1 MKTNTLLLT
10 TTHLRR
16 AAFALTATLCAL
28 VTPVVAQNTTGGTV
42 ISNTATA
49 AYKDASNND
58 YNASSNTV
66 TVTVANVSG
75 LTITPDGQNDPSVV
89 AGQTNVDFRFTV
101 NNTGNFAD
109 QVRFLTGGASVHLND
124 NSLASVVEAV
134 IDDGGTPNA
143 IDLTDTRITG
153 NASDV
158 LKAVAQ
164 GGSAGSSFVVIVRVN
179 ISASAPPSQT
189 LTVFLG
195 DASADNVLA
204 NTSANEVRTVATTSV
219 NGLREAVGSI
229 NAAIQNDVQ
238 LRAVLAAPPGPVALG
253 SNITYT
259 ASVCNDGARPAAAMS
274 LGTNSGIYVVAPV
287 PAGTQLSAANA
298 FPAGT
303 LYTTSTPL
311 TTNPPESAT
320 WTTTAP
326 APLSSTTRVAFNVGN
341 TLAGG
346 GTCSANFS
354 LIVTITTNN
363 ANTPIYQIV
372 DAFAKNTVL
381 TVVTDQSGDNAT
393 NTGDRNADFDEP
405 VQGQPGVFGKGF
417 KIPTLL
423 LQSGSVLIGP
433 SGSPAAIGT
442 DNNNDFTNLS
452 TKNGINHPPCVGPP
466 VAACQTDVPDSVTF
480 TNTVQNT
487 GNANDTFTL
496 TAPTVPAS
504 FLVEISTNG
513 GTSWTTVS
521 GGGSTTLAVA
531 FGASANIQVRVTAPA
546 GQAVLTAYASTIR
559 AASGIT
565 PTNTNDT
572 IDRLYTGFI
581 RLDKTAIVT
590 NGTTTGGPT
599 DAVPG
604 AEIEFVI
611 TYTNLMTVPAAGSGS
626 TSLAATN
633 LVITENGTTGGNN
646 WGAALPGGGL
656 VTTQVVNDA
665 SDVNTTGVPGTI
677 TGHTLST
684 STVLTDNVGTLPAGG
699 NGTFRFKRR
708 IT

>member
-1 MKTNTLLLT
+1 M
-10 TTHLRR
+10 RR
-16 AAFALTATLCAL
+16 AAFALLATLCAL
-28 VTPVVAQNTTGGTV
+28 ATPVAAQNTTGGTV

-49 AYKDASNND
+49 TYTDGTNS

-89 AGQTNVDFRFTV
+89 PGQTGVDFRFTV

-109 QVRFLTGGASVHLND
+109 QVRFLAGGASVRLND
-124 NSLASVVEAV
+124 NSLATVMDAV
-134 IDDGGTPNA
+134 IDDGGTANA
-143 IDLTDTRITG
+143 IDGTDTRITG

-164 GGSAGSSFVVIVRVN
+164 GGAAGSSFLVIVRVN
-179 ISASAPPSQT
+179 ISASAPAGQT

-195 DASADNVLA
+195 DASADNVPA
-204 NTSANEVRTVATTSV
+204 TTSANEVRTVSTSSV

-229 NAAIQNDVQ
+229 NAAVQNDVQ
-238 LRAVLAAPPGPVALG
+238 LRAVLSAPAGPVALG

-274 LGTNSGIYVVAPV
+274 LGTNSGVYVVAPI
-287 PAGTQLSAANA
+287 PAGTQLSATNT

-326 APLSSTTRVAFNVGN
+326 APLTSTTRVAFRVGN
-341 TLAGG
+341 VLAGG
-346 GTCSANFS
+346 ACSSNFS

-372 DAFAKNTVL
+372 DAFATNTVS
-381 TVVTDQSGDNAT
+381 TVITDQSGDNAT

-405 VQGQPGVFGKGF
+405 VQGQPGVSGKGF

-423 LQSGSVLIGP
+423 LQAGSVLIGP
-433 SGSPAAIGT
+433 AGAPAAIGT

-452 TKNGINHPPCVGPP
+452 SRLGINHPPCAGPSIP
-466 VAACQTDVPDSVTF
+466 ACQTDVPDSVVF

-496 TAPTVPAS
+496 SAPTVPSS

-521 GGGSTTLAVA
+521 GGGSTTIAVA
-531 FGASANIQVRVTAPA
+531 FGSTANVQVRVTVPA
-546 GQAVLTAYASTIR
+546 GQSVLTAYATTIR
-559 AASGIT
+559 ASSGIT
-565 PTNTNDT
+565 PANTNDT

-590 NGTTTGGPT
+590 NGTGVGGAT

-604 AEIEFVI
+604 AEIEYVI
-611 TYTNLMTVPAAGSGS
+611 TYMNIMSQPAAGSGS

-633 LVITENGTTGGNN
+633 LVITENGATGGNN
-646 WGAALPGGGL
+646 WGAALPGGGT

-665 SDVNTTGVPGTI
+665 SDTNTTGVAGTI
-677 TGHTLST
+677 TGHTVST
-684 STVLTDNVGTLPAGG
+684 STVLTDTVTTLPAGG

-708 IT
+708 VT

>member
-1 MKTNTLLLT
+1 MKTNTLLLK

-16 AAFALTATLCAL
+16 AALALVATLCAL
-28 VTPVVAQNTTGGTV
+28 ATPVAAQNTTGGTV

-49 AYKDASNND
+49 TYTDGTNS

-75 LTITPDGQNDPSVV
+75 LTITPDAQNDPSVV
-89 AGQTNVDFRFTV
+89 PGQTGVDFRFTV
-101 NNTGNFAD
+101 TNTGNFAD

-124 NSLASVVEAV
+124 NSLASVAEAV
-134 IDDGGTPNA
+134 VDDGTTANA
-143 IDLTDTRITG
+143 IDATDTRITG
-153 NASDV
+153 NAADV

-164 GGSAGSSFVVIVRVN
+164 GGSLVVIVRVN

-204 NTSANEVRTVATTSV
+204 DTSANEVRTVATTSV

-238 LRAVLAAPPGPVALG
+238 LRAVLSAPPGPVALG

-259 ASVCNDGARPAAAMS
+259 ASVCNDGARPAAAMT
-274 LGTNSGIYVVAPV
+274 LGTNSGVYVVAPI
-287 PAGTQLSAANA
+287 PAGTQLSASNT

-311 TTNPPESAT
+311 ATNPPESAT

-326 APLSSTTRVAFNVGN
+326 SPLSSTTRVAFNAGA

-346 GTCSANFS
+346 TTCSSNFS

-393 NTGDRNADFDEP
+393 NTGDRNADFNEP
-405 VQGQPGVFGKGF
+405 VQGQPGVSGKGF

-433 SGSPAAIGT
+433 AGSPAAIGT

-452 TKNGINHPPCVGPP
+452 TRLGINHPPCVGPP
-466 VAACQTDVPDSVTF
+466 VAACQTDVPDTITF

-496 TAPTVPAS
+496 TAPTVPAG
-504 FLVEISTNG
+504 FLVEVSTNG

-521 GGGSTTLAVA
+521 GGGSTSVAVA
-531 FGASANIQVRVTAPA
+531 FGSTANIQVRVTAPA
-546 GQAVLTAYASTIR
+546 GQAVLTAYATTVR

-565 PTNTNDT
+565 PASTNDT

-590 NGTTTGGPT
+590 NGTGVGGAT

-604 AEIEFVI
+604 AEIEYVI
-611 TYTNLMTVPAAGSGS
+611 TYTNLMSVPAAGSGS

-646 WGAALPGGGL
+646 WGNALPGGGT
-656 VTTQVVNDA
+656 VTTQVVNAA
-665 SDVNTTGVPGTI
+665 SDVNTTGTPGNI

-684 STVLTDNVGTLPAGG
+684 STVLTDTITTLPAGG

>member
-1 MKTNTLLLT
+1 MTTKTLLLN

-16 AAFALTATLCAL
+16 AAFALIATLCAL

-49 AYKDASNND
+49 TYTDGTNS

-89 AGQTNVDFRFTV
+89 PGQTSVDFRFTV

-109 QVRFLTGGASVHLND
+109 QVRFLASGASVRLND
-124 NSLASVVEAV
+124 NSLATIMDAV
-134 IDDGGTPNA
+134 IDDGGTANS
-143 IDLTDTRITG
+143 IDATDTRVFG
-153 NASDV
+153 NAADV
-158 LKAVAQ
+158 LKAVTQ
-164 GGSAGSSFVVIVRVN
+164 GGSAGSSFLVIVRVN
-179 ISASAPPSQT
+179 ISGTAPAGQT

-195 DASADNVLA
+195 DAAADNVLA

-238 LRAVLAAPPGPVALG
+238 LRAVLSAPPGPVALG

-259 ASVCNDGARPAAAMS
+259 ASLCNDGARTATAMT
-274 LGTNSGIYVVAPV
+274 LGGNSGIFIVAPI
-287 PAGTQLSAANA
+287 PAGTALSAANS

-303 LYTTSTPL
+303 LYTQSLL
-311 TTNPPESAT
+311 TTAPESAT
-320 WTTTAP
+320 WSTTAP
-326 APLSSTTRVAFNVGN
+326 APLTLTTRVAFNVGN
-341 TLAGG
+341 TLAGNV
-346 GTCSANFS
+346 TCSGNFS

-363 ANTPIYQIV
+363 ANTPIYGIV
-372 DAFAKNTVL
+372 DAFATNTVS
-381 TVVTDQSGDNAT
+381 TVITDQSGDNAT
-393 NTGDRNADFDEP
+393 NTGDRNADFNEP
-405 VQGQPGVFGKGF
+405 VQGQPAVFGKGF

-452 TKNGINHPPCVGPP
+452 TRLGINHPPCVGPP
-466 VAACQTDVPDSVTF
+466 VAACQTDVLDSVTF

-521 GGGSTTLAVA
+521 GGGSTTVAIA
-531 FGASANIQVRVTAPA
+531 FGATANIQVRVTAPA

-581 RLDKTAIVT
+581 RLNKTAIVT
-590 NGTTTGGPT
+590 NTTGVGGAT

-604 AEIEFVI
+604 ADVEYVI
-611 TYTNLMTVPAAGSGS
+611 TYTNIMTVPAVGSGS
-626 TSLAATN
+626 TSLSATN

-646 WGAALPGGGL
+646 WGAALPGGGT

-665 SDVNTTGVPGTI
+665 SDTNTTGVAGTI

-684 STVLTDNVGTLPAGG
+684 STVLTDTITTLPSGG

>member
-1 MKTNTLLLT
+1 MKINTLRLK

-16 AAFALTATLCAL
+16 AAFALIATLCAL
-28 VTPVVAQNTTGGTV
+28 VTPVVAQNTAGGTV

-49 AYKDASNND
+49 TYTDGTNS

-75 LTITPDGQNDPSVV
+75 LTITPDGQNDPAVV
-89 AGQTNVDFRFTV
+89 PGQTSVDFRFTV

-109 QVRFLTGGASVHLND
+109 QVRFLASGASVRLND
-124 NSLASVVEAV
+124 NTLATIVDAV
-134 IDDGGTPNA
+134 IDDGGTANA
-143 IDLTDTRITG
+143 IDATDTRITG
-153 NASDV
+153 NAADV
-158 LKAVAQ
+158 LKAVTQ

-179 ISASAPPSQT
+179 ISASAPAGQT
-189 LTVFLG
+189 LTVTLG
-195 DASADNVLA
+195 DASADNVA
-204 NTSANEVRTVATTSV
+204 ATTSANEVRTVATTSV

-229 NAAIQNDVQ
+229 NASIQNDVQ
-238 LRAVLAAPPGPVALG
+238 LRAVLSAPPGPVALG

-259 ASVCNDGARPAAAMS
+259 TSLCNDGARTATAMT
-274 LGTNSGIYVVAPV
+274 LGGNSGIFIVAPI
-287 PAGTQLSAANA
+287 PAGTQLSAANS

-303 LYTTSTPL
+303 LYTTSAL
-311 TTNPPESAT
+311 TTAPESAT

-346 GTCSANFS
+346 TTCSGNFS

-363 ANTPIYQIV
+363 ANTPIYEIV

-381 TVVTDQSGDNAT
+381 TVITDQSGDNAT
-393 NTGDRNADFDEP
+393 NTGDRNANFDEP
-405 VQGQPGVFGKGF
+405 VFGGTAVSGKGF

-423 LQSGSVLIGP
+423 QQTGNVLIGP
-433 SGSPAAIGT
+433 AGAPAAIGT

-466 VAACQTDVPDSVTF
+466 VAACQTDVLDSVTF

-521 GGGSTTLAVA
+521 GGGSTTIAIA
-531 FGASANIQVRVTAPA
+531 FGASANILVRVTAPA

-565 PTNTNDT
+565 STNTNDT

-581 RLDKTAIVT
+581 RLDKSAIVT
-590 NGTTTGGPT
+590 NATGVGGAT

-604 AEIEFVI
+604 ANVEYVI
-611 TYTNLMTVPAAGSGS
+611 TYTNLMSVPAAGSGS
-626 TSLAATN
+626 TSLTATN

-646 WGAALPGGGL
+646 WGAALPGGGT

-665 SDVNTTGVPGTI
+665 SDTNTTGVAGAI

-684 STVLTDNVGTLPAGG
+684 STVLTDTITTLPAGG